1 MCQINTDPMVH
12 RQGYLEVVGR
22 YLLQS
27 CMLHGTT
34 VHDREKILDRK
45 RRTYYYVAVPPR
57 ISSRDLETDLVV
69 RENDNLTLS
78 CDANGHPKPLVV
90 WRREDG
96 EPITVQ
102 GTKG

>member
-1 MCQINTDPMVH
+1 M
-12 RQGYLEVVGR
+12 
-22 YLLQS
+22 
-27 CMLHGTT
+27 
-34 VHDREKILDRK
+34 
-45 RRTYYYVAVPPR
+45 PPR

-96 EPITVQ
+96 EPITVH
-102 GTKG
+102 GSKG